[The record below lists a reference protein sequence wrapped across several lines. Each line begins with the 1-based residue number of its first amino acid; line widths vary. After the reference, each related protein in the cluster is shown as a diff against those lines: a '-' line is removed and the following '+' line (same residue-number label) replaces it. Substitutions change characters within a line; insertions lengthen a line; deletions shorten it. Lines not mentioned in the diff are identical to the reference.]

1 MKLNRPVKSAGEIK
15 SAAQLHLLSH
25 DLSHGHEIIVF
36 FIGRIVGRIIGRT
49 VGRVI
54 GRVIGRSTVDDH
66 R

>member
-1 MKLNRPVKSAGEIK
+1 MKLNRPRNFICY
-15 SAAQLHLLSH
+15 LT